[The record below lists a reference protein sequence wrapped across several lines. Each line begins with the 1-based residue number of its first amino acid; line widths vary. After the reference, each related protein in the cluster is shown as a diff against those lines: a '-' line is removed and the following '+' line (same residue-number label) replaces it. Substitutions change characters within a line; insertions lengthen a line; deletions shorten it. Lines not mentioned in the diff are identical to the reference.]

1 MPYPYSL
8 DDEIKQY
15 KPTPLQTDR
24 SVWKFIIF
32 NILTLG
38 IYSIFFYMPLSYD
51 LDKAA
56 PRDDRSK
63 TMSYAFA
70 FVLSLFT
77 FNLVLTIWYYQFA
90 VRLEEALEELDIEC
104 DFGVRD
110 FWIWQIAGSFF
121 VIGPFVYT
129 YKLCKAMN
137 LICADYN
144 KRNGI

>member
-77 FNLVLTIWYYQFA
+77 FNLVLTIWYYQIA
-90 VRLEEALEELDIEC
+90 VRLEEALDELDKEC

-110 FWIWQIAGSFF
+110 FWLWQIAGSFF

-129 YKLCKAMN
+129 FKLCKAMN

-144 KRNGI
+144 KKNGI